1 MHRKIVPDIVR
12 DQTLASL
19 PPGATVLEAA
29 RIMSERHIG
38 AVLIALEGRLQGIF
52 TERDVLTRIVAPGLN
67 PGETILGSVMTPNPD
82 TVGPGD
88 TALDAL
94 QRMSERGYRHLPVV
108 DDDGRLVGIVS
119 IRDLYAAV
127 NSELA
132 EDLQQRDAFIFDTG
146 YGTG

>member
-1 MHRKIVPDIVR
+1 MD
-12 DQTLASL
+12 
-19 PPGATVLEAA
+19 PGKTA
-29 RIMSERHIG
+29 
-38 AVLIALEGRLQGIF
+38 
-52 TERDVLTRIVAPGLN
+52 
-67 PGETILGSVMTPNPD
+67 LGSVMTPNPD

-88 TALDAL
+88 TALEAL

-108 DDDGRLVGIVS
+108 DDGRLVGIVS